1 MAHNAR
7 EQLKE
12 QMGPDFEDVDWTR
25 YDPRQYDPRR
35 IVLEALMNDGT
46 LREALM
52 DDGTL
57 EDQLEKPQ
65 SGLMT
70 VPADARG

>member
-1 MAHNAR
+1 
-7 EQLKE
+7 
-12 QMGPDFEDVDWTR
+12 MGPDFEDVDWTS